1 MSKAEEFI
9 KEYTK
14 NCSNIIE
21 TINRDMN
28 VAVVYQP
35 WLTPDQARRA
45 VEIAKEELMEEFI
58 GEAITFLEGAH
69 EYIDDKKLQLQY
81 DSEGLIRDFRHY
93 MRQQLKSN
101 ER

>member
-1 MSKAEEFI
+1 M
-9 KEYTK
+9 
-14 NCSNIIE
+14 
-21 TINRDMN
+21 
-28 VAVVYQP
+28 
-35 WLTPDQARRA
+35 
-45 VEIAKEELMEEFI
+45 EIAREEMMEEFI
-58 GEAITFLEGAH
+58 GEATTFLEGAY